1 MEELNLGDLD
11 FDTSAFDLFDVESGE
26 MDKTAD
32 PLKPAEDITEAANAE
47 VSDDKTINT
56 DSDDLDGQESVANQG
71 KDKISQVQADKTAGA
86 EGGNSSSPK
95 LNETEQLYSQLATQ
109 LKAKGVLSGLDEKEL
124 ESIKSLD
131 DINAAV
137 KKQIEFGLTEQQRLI
152 KEAQEA
158 GAPIKEVVMKVQTVD
173 KLKAIQPEFIKDAKN
188 LEFRRTAIIQ
198 DFISKGYNKERATA
212 LAQRSID
219 AGTDVEDANFAI
231 KAIIEHEEKQI
242 SKLVDDAKN
251 EEKNRLNDLKNYIS
265 STKEVVPGI
274 ELTDS
279 QKDELYNQ
287 ITTDLGNKDNA
298 FMQAQK
304 KDPIGSRV
312 KLEAIFFLTKGLTD
326 FSVFGQKSETKISK
340 SIENLLRGA
349 KFTEE
354 GTIQTSI
361 DDRESNF
368 KLSDLKDLEIE

>member
-1 MEELNLGDLD
+1 M
-11 FDTSAFDLFDVESGE
+11 
-26 MDKTAD
+26 
-32 PLKPAEDITEAANAE
+32 
-47 VSDDKTINT
+47 
-56 DSDDLDGQESVANQG
+56 
-71 KDKISQVQADKTAGA
+71 
-86 EGGNSSSPK
+86 
-95 LNETEQLYSQLATQ
+95 
-109 LKAKGVLSGLDEKEL
+109 SGLDEKEL

-152 KEAQEA
+152 KEAQEV

-251 EEKNRLNDLKNYIS
+251 EEKNRLNDLKSYIS

-287 ITTDLGNKDNA
+287 ITTDIGNKDNA

>member
-26 MDKTAD
+26 IDKTAD
-32 PLKPAEDITEAANAE
+32 PLKPAEDITETANAE
-47 VSDDKTINT
+47 VSDDETINT

-158 GAPIKEVVMKVQTVD
+158 GVPIKEVVMKVQTVD

-251 EEKNRLNDLKNYIS
+251 EEKNRLNDLKSYIS